1 LIEESIDTTRDGNS
15 RLDQMAGSV
24 RAMTDNAGR
33 VKCLVDEVSQ
43 GNQEQA
49 RGMEQISR
57 AVLQMQDV
65 TQAAAGNA
73 EEGASAGKELNG
85 HADALRTLVHEMR
98 EMVGT
103 E

>member
-1 LIEESIDTTRDGNS
+1 
-15 RLDQMAGSV
+15 
-24 RAMTDNAGR
+24 MTDNAGR
-33 VKCLVDEVSQ
+33 VKCLVDEVNQ
-43 GNQEQA
+43 GSQEQA

-57 AVLQMQDV
+57 AVLQMQEV
-65 TQAAAGNA
+65 TQSAAGNA

-85 HADALRTLVHEMR
+85 HAESLRALVHEMR